1 MAAGLWRT
9 SSRERVPIGVVV
21 FDSWWLIVL
30 FVPLAVMGA
39 LAFGAFQLSNALVRP
54 KRRRAPLSPDGVG
67 IEVWEDV
74 AFQTR
79 DGLTLRG
86 WFVPPSSAAHGAS
99 VICAHGTG
107 SHRGCLLVQAAAL
120 HRAGFGALLF
130 DLRGHGES
138 DGALS
143 SFGYH
148 EMRDIDAA
156 VEYLRSR
163 SDVHPHR
170 IAAMGHSMGGAATL
184 RAFARRT
191 DPLPL
196 VIVAAISSLG
206 ENLRHGVKHFTR
218 LPLGWLLPLVVRIAE
233 ERVQAQVSEIRPAD
247 DLTRLE
253 GCPVLLVYGDDD
265 RLVPLEN
272 GQRLYGQARGGDV
285 SLLVI
290 RGAGHR
296 SVLNAAFFAQYE
308 EALVKFL
315 QRHLSAPKPTTV
327 LELEARA
334 H

>member
-39 LAFGAFQLSNALVRP
+39 FAFVAFQFSNALVRP
-54 KRRRAPLSPDGVG
+54 KRRRAPLTPDGVG
-67 IEVWEDV
+67 IENWEDV

-86 WFVPPSSAAHGAS
+86 WFVPPSSAANGAS

-107 SHRGCLLVQAAAL
+107 SNRGCLLLQAAAL
-120 HRAGFGALLF
+120 HRAGFGVLLF

-138 DGALS
+138 GGFLS

-156 VEYLRSR
+156 LEYLRSR
-163 SDVHPHR
+163 VDVHPHR
-170 IAAMGHSMGGAATL
+170 IAVMGHSMGGAATL
-184 RAFARRT
+184 RAFARRA

-196 VIVAAISSLG
+196 VIVAAISSLQ

-218 LPLGWLLPLVVRIAE
+218 LPLGWLMPLVLGISE
-233 ERVQAQVSEIRPAD
+233 QRVQARVSEIRPAED
-247 DLTRLE
+247 VTQLE
-253 GCPVLLVYGDDD
+253 GCPLLLIHGDDD
-265 RLVPLEN
+265 HLVPLEN
-272 GQRLYGQARGGDV
+272 GQRLYRQARGADV

-296 SVLNAAFFAQYE
+296 SVLNAQFFVQYE
-308 EALVKFL
+308 TALLDFL
-315 QRHLSAPKPTTV
+315 HRHLGAVSSRAIGD
-327 LELEARA
+327 LEARA